1 MEDTQKCTRRNFL
14 KGAGIGAAGLAA
26 AGMFGCAPS
35 APATSDS
42 SDSAAGTAGSSAPAS
57 SWRTAP
63 EPIAEDSIA
72 ETADC
77 DVLVIGL
84 SFSGCAAFRAA
95 AEAGAK
101 VIAMEAHP
109 EDNHTCLGMGH
120 FGHINSEFL
129 RERGVNGVDPIEFLD
144 NWQLRAAN
152 RSNAAL
158 ARKFTNTCG
167 EAFDWYIDCLTQEE
181 RDALEIQF
189 YPTDESY
196 TTFKNGLGTYIGTAS
211 TMPVQEKILG
221 NLLQVGLD
229 AGAQIYWGCPAQQLT
244 TDADG
249 AVTGAIGQ
257 KEDGSYVKVAASKGV
272 IVAAGDY
279 SGNQEMAKELLSQI
293 TNMIGDDGE
302 IISSG
307 YQGDGLKLCYWAG
320 GQLDPYQSSM
330 GGDYYYPCDSPMDP
344 LGSAASLWINAD
356 GKRYCNEGFGFMEWA
371 AYAGALQPQGPVA
384 NVFDSNYEALIKAQP
399 ACHMGI
405 DYPNGGMDGL
415 PALLEAAVAGGA
427 EGSGADTNPVVYA
440 ADDYATLGGYL
451 GYEGETLDNFVA
463 SIERYNELCATGL
476 DEDFGKEKSLMF
488 AVNQPPYYAYK
499 GEKSL
504 GGMLCNTSGVAIDEN
519 GQVLAR
525 ETFRPIPGLFAAGN
539 TAGSR
544 FGIQYTTALC
554 GVSIAFAVTQGKFT
568 AEYVASLA

>member
-1 MEDTQKCTRRNFL
+1 MENTQGFTRRNFL
-14 KGAGIGAAGLAA
+14 KGAGLDAAGLAA
-26 AGMFGCAPS
+26 VGLAGCSPS
-35 APATSDS
+35 QS
-42 SDSAAGTAGSSAPAS
+42 AGSSASGTAS
-57 SWRTAP
+57 SGTASSTAATSWRTAP
-63 EPIAEDSIA
+63 EPIAEGDIA
-72 ETADC
+72 ETAEC

-84 SFSGCAAFRAA
+84 SFSGCSAFRAA
-95 AEAGAK
+95 AESGAK

-109 EDNHTCLGMGH
+109 EDNHPCMGMGH

-129 RERGVNGVDPIEFLD
+129 KERGVDGVDPIEFLN

-152 RSNAAL
+152 RSNVSL
-158 ARKFTNTCG
+158 ARKFTTTCG
-167 EAFDWYIDCLTQEE
+167 EAFDWYIDCLTDEE

-189 YPTDESY
+189 YPTDEAY

-211 TMPVQEKILG
+211 TMPVQEKILA

-229 AGAQIYWGCPAQQLT
+229 AGAQIYWGCPARQFLT
-244 TDADG
+244 ADDG
-249 AVTGAIGQ
+249 RVTGAVGQ
-257 KEDGSYVKVAASKGV
+257 KEDGSYVQVNAAKGV
-272 IVAAGDY
+272 IVCAGDY
-279 SGNQEMAKELLSQI
+279 SANPEMAKELLSQI
-293 TNMIGDDGE
+293 TNMIGEDGQ
-302 IISSG
+302 IVTSG
-307 YQGDGLKLCYWAG
+307 YEGDGLKLCYWAG

-330 GGDYYYPCDSPMDP
+330 GGDYYYPCDSPADP

-371 AYAGALQPQGPVA
+371 AYAGALQPAGKIA

-415 PALLEAAVAGGA
+415 PAILEAAVAGGP
-427 EGSGADTNPVVYA
+427 EGSGPDSNPVVYA
-440 ADDYATLGGYL
+440 ANDYETLGGYL
-451 GYEGETLDNFVA
+451 GYEGEALDNFVA

-488 AVNQPPYYAYK
+488 AVNQPPYYAYA
-499 GEKSL
+499 GEKTL

-525 ETFRPIPGLFAAGN
+525 ETFCPIPGLFAAGN

-568 AEYVASLA
+568 GEYVASLA